1 MTEAAEE
8 DVLDLQED
16 VYCLTFQQ
24 MILVDDSVW
33 HRQLVL
39 KSVFTFIIQVALIYI
54 ILVTTDGVGSVFT
67 GDVYLNC
74 ARLMCAILLHMSV
87 MPEVRTAVDMM
98 RFALTNPKKF
108 KGKRNYIPYLIAV
121 MKLVGGFSTEVI
133 NLFKM
138 AQSTTVGDIV
148 KDFIAFGIIAEIDD
162 LIVLTIKGVD
172 IEAIMTSSELNISYN
187 DEESK
192 LTLKDLK
199 NNIDYTSI
207 AGVANSLAQ
216 FVFFIVYKFTKFIYI
231 GIYFYFAPLV
241 IILLVSLMGDG

>member
-1 MTEAAEE
+1 
-8 DVLDLQED
+8 
-16 VYCLTFQQ
+16 
-24 MILVDDSVW
+24 
-33 HRQLVL
+33 
-39 KSVFTFIIQVALIYI
+39 
-54 ILVTTDGVGSVFT
+54 
-67 GDVYLNC
+67 
-74 ARLMCAILLHMSV
+74 
-87 MPEVRTAVDMM
+87 
-98 RFALTNPKKF
+98 
-108 KGKRNYIPYLIAV
+108 

-199 NNIDYTSI
+199 NNIDYKSI

-216 FVFFIVYKFTKFIYI
+216 FVFFVVYKLTKFIYI